1 MITQKDG
8 MTVKKEMKTY
18 YSFSV
23 LGFVSFFP
31 DGLESLL
38 LTVLV
43 SGNAESDEADA
54 DSDFLESDET
64 DFEEDDSP
72 GLFL

>member
-1 MITQKDG
+1 
-8 MTVKKEMKTY
+8 MTVNNGMKTD

-31 DGLESLL
+31 DGMESLL
-38 LTVLV
+38 LSALV
-43 SGNAESDEADA
+43 SVFDESGEAA
-54 DSDFLESDET
+54 TGSDFFESDET